1 MRHPVRIEQRGDI
14 AVIVI
19 ECPPVE
25 TLSVG
30 IRRSIRSNFEAAL
43 ADEATRV
50 IILCAQ
56 DRGLPQSADL
66 REVGQGDS
74 DPSLADLCNQIEAA
88 SKPVVAALQGP
99 VLNAGLELSMAAHY
113 RVASHRSI
121 FGLTDIRLG
130 LTPSAGG
137 SQRLPRLVGADAALS
152 MMLAG
157 KPIAGGDAVKLG
169 LVDAL
174 TDKPIFEAA
183 CFFAQEDLPL
193 RRTSQRRKHL
203 IDTTAYLRATQ
214 VHTAKVA
221 DYYFPSP
228 AANAVLKIVEA
239 AVLMPFE
246 AGLAMEAR
254 CFKDC
259 FEGPESRGLRHAAFA
274 ERVAPYFPE
283 LKDTTPT
290 EINAVGIVGGG
301 HIGTQIASVCM
312 DAGLPVILLERNKE
326 SSKKALDRIA
336 AHYRNAIAKRRISEE
351 QAATAL
357 RFVSLVQ
364 RPDDLSHCDLII
376 DALPEDVTLK
386 SRALKQ
392 IGQVVQP
399 SAVIATTTALYDI
412 DMLATASGRA
422 EQFLGL
428 HVFPPAD
435 QMKLI
440 ELVVGRKS
448 SAHAIATAHRF
459 TRRVKRMPVRV
470 GPQAGF
476 IVGRIQTRMRRAADM
491 ALLEGAKPWQVDAA
505 MRIFG
510 FLRGPYQV
518 MDRMGLGLARA
529 EMGRL
534 KPGPGQ
540 VETSLLERMCNAGF
554 TGQEAQ
560 VGFYIYTGKGAR
572 GKPNHDVLTLI
583 ELEREER
590 GIAPKKLLQDEISD
604 RLHLAMIDEA
614 ARVLEDGTALRAS
627 DIDAAVI
634 HGMGYP
640 RLRGGPLFQADEMGT
655 FQLLQRLDALAAECP
670 GFGAPAKLVQ
680 NLARERAIFAKVGS
694 T

>member
-1 MRHPVRIEQRGDI
+1 MRHPVRIEQQGDI

-19 ECPPVE
+19 ECPPIE
-25 TLSVG
+25 TLSAGV
-30 IRRSIRSNFEAAL
+30 RRSIKTNFDAAM
-43 ADEATRV
+43 ADKDTRA
-50 IILCAQ
+50 IIICAQ

-66 REVGQGDS
+66 REFGQSDQ

-88 SKPVVAALQGP
+88 SKPVIAALQGP
-99 VLNAGLELSMAAHY
+99 VLNAGLELAMAAHY

-174 TDKPIFEAA
+174 TDKPISEAA
-183 CFFAQEDLPL
+183 CFFAQENLPP
-193 RRTSQRRKHL
+193 RPTSARRKHL
-203 IDTTAYLRATQ
+203 IDTTAYLKATQ

-246 AGLAMEAR
+246 AGLSMEAR
-254 CFKDC
+254 SFKDC

-283 LKDTTPT
+283 LKDAEPT
-290 EINAVGIVGGG
+290 EIGSVGIVGGG
-301 HIGTQIASVCM
+301 QVGSEIATLCM
-312 DAGLPVILLERNKE
+312 DAGLPVVLLERNKAA
-326 SSKKALDRIA
+326 SKLALDRIA
-336 AHYRNAIAKRRISEE
+336 THYRNAIAKRRITE
-351 QAATAL
+351 QQGAAAL
-357 RFVSLVQ
+357 GFINLVQ
-364 RPDDLSHCDLII
+364 RSEELASCDLII
-376 DALPEDVTLK
+376 DALPEDITLK

-392 IGQVVQP
+392 IGQVVKP
-399 SAVIATTTALYDI
+399 SALMATTSSLFDI
-412 DMLATASGRA
+412 DTLATASGQA
-422 EQFLGL
+422 ERFVGLNVFL
-428 HVFPPAD
+428 PAD

-440 ELVVGRKS
+440 EIAVGRKS
-448 SAHAIATAHRF
+448 DPNAIAMAHRF
-459 TRRVKRMPVRV
+459 ARRVKRMPLRV
-470 GPQAGF
+470 GAQAGF
-476 IVGRIQTRMRRAADM
+476 IVGRIQTRMRRAADL

-510 FLRGPYQV
+510 FRYGPYQII
-518 MDRMGLGLARA
+518 DRIGLEPVRA
-529 EMGRL
+529 EMARL
-534 KPGPGQ
+534 NPSGGQ
-540 VETSLLERMCNAGF
+540 IATSLLERMCNAGF
-554 TGQEAQ
+554 TGRHAQ
-560 VGFYIYTGKGAR
+560 VGFYVYKAKTSR
-572 GKPNHDVLTLI
+572 GKPNQDVLTLV

-590 GIAPKKLLQDEISD
+590 GIVAKKLLQEEISE

-627 DIDAAVI
+627 DVDAAMI

-640 RLRGGPLFQADEMGT
+640 RLRGGPLFQADEMGA
-655 FQLLQRLDALAAECP
+655 FKVLQRLEALAEECP
-670 GFGAPAKLVQ
+670 GFGAPSKLIE
-680 NLARERAIFAKVGS
+680 NLAKERAIFAKLGG